1 MTLTQHS
8 FELVADLLEWLIT
21 QKHNNRFNCRSNQTG
36 TCYLKRMWSWWVDG
50 SGRSSSSIIVANR
63 QYETWIGRLGF
74 WVTRSR
80 TMLLLFGGSG
90 EYLYRYSVS
99 HTMAHGL
106 IITEAREWEG
116 ETLKQNRASS
126 TKQNRKRC
134 SNILIRFY
142 SDLDGRCGTFMAA
155 CMHNFIIFADR

>member
-36 TCYLKRMWSWWVDG
+36 TCYLKRMWSWWMDG
-50 SGRSSSSIIVANR
+50 SGRSSSSIIVVDNMR
-63 QYETWIGRLGF
+63 HESVD
-74 WVTRSR
+74 WVFEWHSHCSASS
-80 TMLLLFGGSG
+80 FGGSG
-90 EYLYRYSVS
+90 ESHRYSVS